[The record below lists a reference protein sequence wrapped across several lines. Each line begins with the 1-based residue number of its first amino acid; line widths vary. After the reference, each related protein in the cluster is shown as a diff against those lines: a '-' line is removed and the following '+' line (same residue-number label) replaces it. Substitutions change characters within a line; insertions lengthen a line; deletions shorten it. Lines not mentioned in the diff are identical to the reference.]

1 MPRLARTP
9 RKLFMP
15 ESSPSPAPI
24 SAARGAPLQG
34 VRVLDLTRLL
44 PGPMSTLHLGDL
56 GADVIKVEDTGAG
69 DYAAEAVRTLVN
81 RNKRAIRIDLKQPAG
96 VAALLR
102 LCEQADVLVEGF
114 RPGVMER
121 LGVGYSA
128 VARINPRIV
137 YCSLSG
143 YGQTGPY
150 RDAPGHDVNYSAFAG
165 MADQMGSD
173 AQSLALSNVPVADL
187 LGGSMTAV
195 MGILAALFDAARTGA
210 GRHVDVAIAD
220 GLLAHA
226 VLPLAALNAHGRTEP
241 AGGAKLT
248 GALPCYAMYETA
260 DGRFVAVGAL
270 ERKFWDT
277 FCDLIERPDLQPHHH
292 PIAPAQAEKVR
303 AELTA
308 LVGARPLAYWID
320 KLRGSDC
327 CVTPVLKLEETLANE
342 QFLAREMVVPGITG
356 SGQRFV
362 QLACP
367 VKMTGFKFS
376 VRHPAPGPG
385 QHTDEILRQAGYTA
399 GEVDA
404 LHSQGAVA

>member
-1 MPRLARTP
+1 MS
-9 RKLFMP
+9 
-15 ESSPSPAPI
+15 ESTHFPTTLPQT
-24 SAARGAPLQG
+24 GTAPLQG

-44 PGPMSTLHLGDL
+44 PGPMCTLHLGDL

-81 RNKRAIRIDLKQPAG
+81 RNKRAIRIDLKQPGG
-96 VAALLR
+96 VAVLLR

-121 LGVGYSA
+121 LGVGYA
-128 VARINPRIV
+128 VVRQVNPRLV

-173 AQSLALSNVPVADL
+173 AHTLALSNVPMADL

-226 VLPLAALNAHGRTEP
+226 VVPLATLNAHGRTQP

-277 FCDLIERPDLQPHHH
+277 FCDLIERPDLKPHHH

-308 LVGARPLAYWID
+308 LIGARPLAYWID

-327 CVTPVLKLEETLANE
+327 CVTPVLKLEETLKNE
-342 QFLAREMVVPGITG
+342 QFLAREMVVPGVTG
-356 SGQRFV
+356 SGQSFV

-376 VRHPAPGPG
+376 VRHPAPEQG
-385 QHTDEILRQAGYTA
+385 QHTQEILRQAGYSA

-404 LHSQGAVA
+404 LLNQGAVA

>member
-1 MPRLARTP
+1 
-9 RKLFMP
+9 MP
-15 ESSPSPAPI
+15 ESSPSPAPN

-44 PGPMSTLHLGDL
+44 PGPMCTLHLGDL

-114 RPGVMER
+114 RPGVMDR

-128 VARINPRIV
+128 VARVNPRIV

-150 RDAPGHDVNYSAFAG
+150 RDAPGHDVNYSAFTG

-226 VLPLAALNAHGRTEP
+226 VLPLAALNTHGRTRP
-241 AGGAKLT
+241 AGGDKLT
-248 GALPCYAMYETA
+248 GALPCYAMYKTA

-270 ERKFWDT
+270 EKKFWDS
-277 FCDLIERPDLQPHHH
+277 FCTLIDRADLQAHHH
-292 PIAPAQAEKVR
+292 PTAPAQAEWVR
-303 AELTA
+303 AELQV
-308 LVGARPLAYWID
+308 LIGAQPLAWWID
-320 KLRGSDC
+320 KLHGADC
-327 CVTPVLKLEETLANE
+327 CVTPVLTLVETLANE
-342 QFLAREMVVPGITG
+342 QFLARGMVVPGTTA
-356 SGQRFV
+356 SGRPFV

-367 VKMTGFKFS
+367 LKMTGFEFA
-376 VRHPAPGPG
+376 VRHPAPRQG
-385 QHTDEILRQAGYTA
+385 QHTADILREAGYTPA
-399 GEVDA
+399 EVDA
-404 LHSQGAVA
+404 LHGQGAVA

>member
-1 MPRLARTP
+1 
-9 RKLFMP
+9 MP
-15 ESSPSPAPI
+15 EPTQPNSSIP
-24 SAARGAPLQG
+24 SAASGAPLKG

-44 PGPMSTLHLGDL
+44 PGPMCALHLADL

-69 DYAAEAVRTLVN
+69 DYAAEALRTLVN
-81 RNKRAIRIDLKQPAG
+81 RNKRAIGIDLKQPEG
-96 VAALLR
+96 VAVLLR

-121 LGVGYSA
+121 LGVGYA
-128 VARINPRIV
+128 EVAQVNPRLV

-150 RDAPGHDVNYSAFAG
+150 RDAPGHDVNYSAYAG
-165 MADQMGSD
+165 MADQMGSS
-173 AQSLALSNVPVADL
+173 AESLALSNVPVADL

-195 MGILAALFDAARTGA
+195 MGILAALFDAARTGL

-226 VLPLAALNAHGRTEP
+226 VIPLAALNTHGQTHP
-241 AGGAKLT
+241 AGGDKLT
-248 GALPCYAMYETA
+248 GALPCYALYVTA

-270 ERKFWDT
+270 EKKFWDT
-277 FCDLIERPDLQPHHH
+277 FCDLMARADLKLHHRP
-292 PIAPAQAEKVR
+292 AGPARSNWVR

-308 LVGARPLAYWID
+308 LIGAQPLAYWVD
-320 KLRGSDC
+320 KLRDTDC

-342 QFLAREMVVPGITG
+342 HFLARNMVLPSQTAAGVP
-356 SGQRFV
+356 FV

-367 VKMTGFKFS
+367 VKMTGFTFA
-376 VRHPAPGPG
+376 VRHPAPAQG
-385 QHTDEILRQAGYTA
+385 QHTAEILSQAGYSA
-399 GEVDA
+399 LEVSA
-404 LHSQGAVA
+404 LMGQGAIV